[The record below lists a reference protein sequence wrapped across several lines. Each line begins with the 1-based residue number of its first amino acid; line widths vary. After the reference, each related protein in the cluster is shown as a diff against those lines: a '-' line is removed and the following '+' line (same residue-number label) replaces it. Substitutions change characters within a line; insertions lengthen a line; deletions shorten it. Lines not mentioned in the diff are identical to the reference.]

1 MDYRTKYYELHDE
14 YIHERRKNMERAE
27 AALELREALGS
38 FLVSFDTKGA
48 DEVCR
53 LIEGEKVKD
62 AVRRAVE
69 GRRRAE
75 AGEGVLKEAMRILQ
89 VDSWEE
95 LVHNLRARVERFR
108 SMDECTFKIL
118 ELEAINK
125 RVVNDFEERLQQIKE
140 DQEE

>member
-1 MDYRTKYYELHDE
+1 V
-14 YIHERRKNMERAE
+14 
-27 AALELREALGS
+27 RE
-38 FLVSFDTKGA
+38 
-48 DEVCR
+48 
-53 LIEGEKVKD
+53 
-62 AVRRAVE
+62 AVRRTVE

-108 SMDECTFKIL
+108 NMDECTFKIL